1 MNFDCRETKGRK
13 KIGMIE
19 KNQVKGGFIKLSAPQ
34 MQIYQMVEGGYEKAS
49 TISASMIS
57 EKYRNEESM
66 RYSLKTLFKSFS
78 IFRTCIKSENGKPVQ
93 WIDDNYELKDE
104 QIEHLNF
111 KEQGDFEKWVI
122 EEAQKPLSLDKP
134 LFVFMT
140 ICVNGQYGMFI
151 RLSHI
156 ISDGLSLYL
165 IANYLDDIYTAKY
178 IDNKVLCIEE
188 YPYMEIIEDGEKY
201 RASDK
206 YLNDIEFW
214 REQIKEGC
222 NFISLS
228 DKKREGYKTVR
239 HEFKYSI
246 EDSRIIENFCNTNN
260 ISEFVLFFVFF

>member
-156 ISDGLSLYL
+156 ISDGLSL
-165 IANYLDDIYTAKY
+165 T
-178 IDNKVLCIEE
+178 
-188 YPYMEIIEDGEKY
+188 
-201 RASDK
+201 
-206 YLNDIEFW
+206 
-214 REQIKEGC
+214 
-222 NFISLS
+222 
-228 DKKREGYKTVR
+228 
-239 HEFKYSI
+239 
-246 EDSRIIENFCNTNN
+246 
-260 ISEFVLFFVFF
+260 